1 MKNRMNSSEWF
12 FWKIPLL
19 ALLLAQWLSEIKITV
34 FFQLLFTLQLKCT
47 GSFHSTFRH
56 PAAMNLWTDTEIL
69 TGFLNEACCS
79 AGNSCICTYVCHIV
93 LFYELVLF
101 KLSFSSPFLH
111 LWHYITQKICVLPLS
126 SLYSLSPFFL
136 CSFITAFFLCL
147 KLLHI
152 SSQLSCLHNR
162 SHYLLFYKPTY
173 LCISS
178 LSLLFLSPPFPICRQ
193 YHGAGVSG
201 GPVVS
206 SANRGRQHRGRIRGG
221 SPSFFMINMYF
232 LFLSFFSF
240 WCLCFH
246 CWWNCHGYRLQ
257 INKQRMAVCES
268 NEREKVLCA
277 LVVLHWNNLYKFIM
291 LTFLYYIILK
301 LY

>member
-1 MKNRMNSSEWF
+1 MLFSRKFLYMYIR
-12 FWKIPLL
+12 
-19 ALLLAQWLSEIKITV
+19 LSYSAV
-34 FFQLLFTLQLKCT
+34 
-47 GSFHSTFRH
+47 
-56 PAAMNLWTDTEIL
+56 LWACFVQAFIL
-69 TGFLNEACCS
+69 
-79 AGNSCICTYVCHIV
+79 
-93 LFYELVLF
+93 
-101 KLSFSSPFLH
+101 
-111 LWHYITQKICVLPLS
+111 LPLFASVTLHHTEDMCLAS